1 MLGVSSGWGKED
13 DCALLRLY
21 LPQQCELVHELVNA
35 SPGPKASGITIGDIE
50 ALMTGVHLA
59 AVSEAMSFCE
69 RLSIDVDLMF
79 DIVSNSAGSSNV
91 FLEAFA
97 DMRDG
102 AWSLSAVKGI
112 EQLRLRF
119 VSQTP
124 RNRGAIKS

>member
-1 MLGVSSGWGKED
+1 MLGVSSGWGEED

-21 LPQQCELVHELVNA
+21 LPQQCGLVHELVNA
-35 SPGPKASGITIGDIE
+35 SPEARASSITIGDIE
-50 ALMTGVHLA
+50 TLMTGVHLA

-79 DIVSNSAGSSNV
+79 DIVSNAAGSSNI

-97 DMRDG
+97 DMRNG

-112 EQLRLRF
+112 DQLRRRF
-119 VSQTP
+119 VS
-124 RNRGAIKS
+124 